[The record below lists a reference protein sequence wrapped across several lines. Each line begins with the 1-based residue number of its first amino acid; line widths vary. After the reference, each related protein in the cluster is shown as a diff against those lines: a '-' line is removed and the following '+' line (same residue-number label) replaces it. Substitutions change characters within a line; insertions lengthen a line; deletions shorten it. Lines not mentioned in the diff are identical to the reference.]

1 MAKTTTR
8 KQKEAEKPI
17 SIGASEVKTTKTLEE
32 RAEEIRKQAEESG
45 LDDDFYFLTTFNRYL
60 TQIKIAEKLKTTI
73 ENSDALIEKEYVK
86 GRMNIC
92 IHPAITE
99 YNKTVTAANGTV
111 ACLLKILEARRT
123 AGAVESDPLAE
134 LIGGK

>member
-17 SIGASEVKTTKTLEE
+17 SIGASEVKTTKSLEE

-60 TQIKIAEKLKTTI
+60 TQIK
-73 ENSDALIEKEYVK
+73 
-86 GRMNIC
+86 M
-92 IHPAITE
+92 AITE